1 MLSFFSSVQLLVT
14 LWTVAL
20 QAPLPWD
27 SPGKNTGVGCH
38 ALLQEIFPTQGSST
52 CLLHW
57 QADSLPVRH
66 LGSPLKQLNPTE
78 VRIERSAYHGKKGM
92 FSTSRHV
99 R

>member
-38 ALLQEIFPTQGSST
+38 FFLQGIFPSQGSNL
-52 CLLHW
+52 CLLGLLYW
-57 QADSLPVRH
+57 QVGSLPLAT
-66 LGSPLKQLNPTE
+66 LGKPPNSLCVHKWEPLCSDPPTPHIPQ
-78 VRIERSAYHGKKGM
+78 R
-92 FSTSRHV
+92 
-99 R
+99 